1 MHSFKATFLAAMA
14 AALAS
19 GPILAAGAAD
29 PALRTDEL
37 RMRHNADGTVSLQGR
52 MHKGMGPM
60 LNMTVPN
67 AHPGMVRRSDPAG
80 VDHNGNPVTVYQKG
94 SREIILD
101 SAYDMIRKGLVKP
114 QPGPKKDQL
123 KMWQEKNE
131 AARKHQ
137 EEHGRITT
145 KTFIH
150 PGTTPEESALI
161 NAPDTALV
169 INADGTR
176 RYVNERIQKEKALKE
191 EADVFA
197 ECGTC
202 QIEPEVKQ
210 PERMST
216 AETITKSNMVLRRKA
231 RGLDIKEMQ
240 NPQDVDLKALFP
252 DMDMGE
258 PDTKAGK
265 PVSRLDVLEG
275 FARLLNFVV
284 NPACAEEAKTK
295 TREKA
300 TETAGKDQ
308 TEVKDL
314 REPQSAQDVLQSTEV
329 QTPLKFFGTDDNT
342 PVTIE
347 YTEEQRKRINDF
359 FAEGLMLQRD
369 AEAIRKRVTRDLP
382 ADGKEHQAANLPQD
396 KQTDALEV
404 INPLTRRD
412 ENILAAVETV
422 KEQADPELYAKFE
435 AEAKQFAKDLLSAD
449 SLKRYADV
457 LRELAAAYP
466 EVQKV
471 VPDIEARIDAIDGSS
486 AAKPKL
492 QTYVFI
498 SQSLGEE
505 TLKSNFERYGERDDI
520 VYVMIGV
527 AKDMGIADGIKWIQ
541 TFASQFEP
549 QPNILIDP
557 VLFERYGIKRV
568 PAVVIAESAPY
579 AIPGMKKRK
588 TGKLVAK
595 ALGLTDDKWVKEQI
609 EKGEAGDLGVRGET
623 YAISEVDMLALM
635 KERVA
640 KVDWQAKRDA
650 ALRNFWKTKT
660 FDILPTAQVSRTR
673 IIDPTIYVENDIRD
687 LAGRYIRRA
696 GEKVNPLDIRP
707 FTKVMIVF
715 NAASQSEVD
724 RLQAYLNEKS
734 ASDKGFKARLTYIAT
749 AIDKNRGWDAYKEI
763 SDRLDAHIHF
773 LVPEIKDRW
782 QLQQTPAVIYADNA
796 AKYFIVEELGPSGQA
811 QPIAEAKTVRGF
823 VSVKAPVGLEP

>member
-1 MHSFKATFLAAMA
+1 MRCFEVSLLAA
-14 AALAS
+14 LTS
-19 GPILAAGAAD
+19 LLLVEPVLAAGNQD

-52 MHKGMGPM
+52 MHNGMGPM
-60 LNMTVPN
+60 LNMTAPDEMPN
-67 AHPGMVRRSDPAG
+67 FVRRDDPAG
-80 VDHNGNPVTVYQKG
+80 VDRNGNPVTVYQKG

-131 AARKHQ
+131 AARKYQ
-137 EEHGRITT
+137 EEHGRITS
-145 KTFIH
+145 KNFIH

-169 INADGTR
+169 INPDGTR

-191 EADVFA
+191 EAEVFA

-202 QIEPEVKQ
+202 QIE
-210 PERMST
+210 
-216 AETITKSNMVLRRKA
+216 AETITESSMVLRRKA

-295 TREKA
+295 TREKV

-314 REPQSAQDVLQSTEV
+314 REPQSAQDVLRSTEV
-329 QTPLKFFGTDDNT
+329 QTPLKFFGTDDNA
-342 PVTIE
+342 PVQIE
-347 YTEEQRKRINDF
+347 YSEEQRKRLNDF

-369 AEAIRKRVTRDLP
+369 VEAIRRRVTRDVS
-382 ADGKEHQAANLPQD
+382 ADGKEHQAENLPHS
-396 KQTDALEV
+396 KQMDALEV

-412 ENILAAVETV
+412 EEIMAAVETAKRQV
-422 KEQADPELYAKFE
+422 NPELYTKFE
-435 AEAKQFAKDLLSAD
+435 AEAKQFAEDLLSAD

-471 VPDIEARIDAIDGSS
+471 VPDIEERIDAIDGTST
-486 AAKPKL
+486 AKPKQ

-505 TLKSNFERYGERDDI
+505 TLKSIFERCADRDDI

-568 PAVVIAESAPY
+568 LAVVIAESAPY

-588 TGKLVAK
+588 TGKLIAK
-595 ALGLTDDKWVKEQI
+595 ALGLADDKWVKEQI
-609 EKGEAGDLGVRGET
+609 DLGQTGDLGVRGET
-623 YAISEVDMLALM
+623 YAISEIDMLAMM

-660 FDILPTAQVSRTR
+660 FDILPTASVSRTR
-673 IIDPTIYVENDIRD
+673 IIDPAIYVENDIRD

-715 NAASQSEVD
+715 N
-724 RLQAYLNEKS
+724 
-734 ASDKGFKARLTYIAT
+734 
-749 AIDKNRGWDAYKEI
+749 
-763 SDRLDAHIHF
+763 
-773 LVPEIKDRW
+773 P
-782 QLQQTPAVIYADNA
+782 
-796 AKYFIVEELGPSGQA
+796 
-811 QPIAEAKTVRGF
+811 
-823 VSVKAPVGLEP
+823 